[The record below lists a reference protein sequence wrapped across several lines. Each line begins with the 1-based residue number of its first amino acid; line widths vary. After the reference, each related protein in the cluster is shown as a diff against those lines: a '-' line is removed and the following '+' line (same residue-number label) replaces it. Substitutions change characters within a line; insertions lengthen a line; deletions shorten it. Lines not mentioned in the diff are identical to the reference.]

1 MTLPSG
7 VLHQLWDQAAH
18 IFFLASSIFLLGCTM
33 ESQATESE
41 CVTRISTGPTGLRD
55 TCWAARSA
63 ASYLFS
69 QGSHL
74 RDVLSNGRYQLVGE
88 ATRPLGEPRFSLC
101 FKHPS
106 PSGDKASFSVD
117 CIMDMHAGKGI
128 DRKMDFPL
136 PHRRAWVRGIS
147 QFCSLG

>member
-7 VLHQLWDQAAH
+7 VLHQAGIKLP
-18 IFFLASSIFLLGCTM
+18 IFSFLHPLFPLGCTM
-33 ESQATESE
+33 ESQATGSG

-55 TCWAARSA
+55 TCWATRSA

-88 ATRPLGEPRFSLC
+88 AKWPLGEPRFSLC

-106 PSGDKASFSVD
+106 PSSDKASFSAD

-128 DRKMDFPL
+128 DRMMDFPL
-136 PHRRAWVRGIS
+136 PHRRAWVRWIS